1 MIEEILVNN
10 KKYTLSEFHGEVVN
24 QQVSSTSYS
33 SSGSHRNEHDQYV
46 SNNNSGTLTTKEF
59 FLVNQHGEERA
70 FSFTGLSIPSI
81 RPGHVAQVMYLRKEG
96 AKEYR
101 LVLVRNV
108 TLNTDYLPEKEIEQL
123 CLNSNNM
130 IPELAL
136 AAVGVFG
143 IVFSLWHFLAYFFW
157 DGGFGSLAL
166 AVIAAA
172 IATYILRSGNARF
185 SKQERL
191 LKSMILNKR
200 E

>member
-1 MIEEILVNN
+1 MIEEVVVNN
-10 KKYTLSEFHGEVVN
+10 RKFMLSEFHGEVVS

-33 SSGSHRNEHDQYV
+33 SSGGYTNQHGQYV

-59 FLVNQHGEERA
+59 FLVNQHGEEKA
-70 FSFTGLSIPSI
+70 YSFTGLPIPSI

-96 AKEYR
+96 AKESR

-123 CLNSNNM
+123 CLNSNTL

-136 AAVGVFG
+136 VAVGVLG
-143 IVFSLWHFLAYFFW
+143 IVFSFWHFLAYFFW

-166 AVIAAA
+166 AVIAAI
-172 IATYILRSGNARF
+172 IATYIIRSNNAKF